1 MWKQSKLRHILSPRL
16 NIYTAACIAAAAL
29 ALQSC
34 SSTSSDDDVAA
45 GVELRFSASAADGSR
60 ATTTLTTSATL
71 NDFKVWGTYRTKVGG
86 SWSAQPVNVFDGVTV
101 NKVGDGWTYASA
113 STPLQYWFPG
123 CYYTFRAIHPV
134 TVNAAF
140 TPGSDAASDRLS
152 VTSFDATQGVDLV
165 AATHTRESLLQ
176 GNTVVSLDFRHLLS
190 RVDIMASVDKAVTG
204 TFVIKRITLYGFDT
218 VGSWSSDGMTANTYG
233 KWDNLSGRDKAYT
246 FPDTDPD
253 SELNITLSSEPQSL
267 LSGGNTVLMLPQ
279 AIPVGAK
286 ADITYTENGTEKTV
300 TADIYKASY
309 SLTGG
314 YRPSRTYRY
323 SFTIGPDQYILFSLP
338 TIQDWEDAEGGNY
351 LPQ

>member
-60 ATTTLTTSATL
+60 ATTLTTSATL
-71 NDFKVWGTYRTKVGG
+71 TNFNVWGTYRTKVGG

-101 NKVGDGWTYASA
+101 NKGDDGNWSYSA

-123 CYYTFRAIHPV
+123 CYYTFRAIHPNDPV
-134 TVNAAF
+134 NVNAAF

-190 RVDIMASVDKAVTG
+190 RVDITASVDKAVTD
-204 TFVIKRITLYGFDT
+204 TFVITGIKLYGFDT

-233 KWDNLSGRDKAYT
+233 KWDNLSGRDKAYIVKG
-246 FPDTDPD
+246 
-253 SELNITLSSEPQSL
+253 LNIPLSSEPKSL
-267 LSGGNTVLMLPQ
+267 LSDDNTVLMLPQ

-286 ADITYTENGTEKTV
+286 ADITYTENDTEKTV

-314 YRPSRTYRY
+314 YQPSRTYRY

>member
-60 ATTTLTTSATL
+60 ATTLTTSATL
-71 NDFKVWGTYRTKVGG
+71 TNFNVWGTYRTKVGG

-101 NKVGDGWTYASA
+101 NKGDDGNWSYSA

-123 CYYTFRAIHPV
+123 CYYTFRAIHPNDPV
-134 TVNAAF
+134 KVNAAF

-190 RVDIMASVDKAVTG
+190 RVDITASVDKAVTG
-204 TFVIKRITLYGFDT
+204 TFVITGIKLYGFDT

-233 KWDNLSGRDKAYT
+233 KWDNLSGRDKAY
-246 FPDTDPD
+246 PDI
-253 SELNITLSSEPQSL
+253 ELNIELSSEPKSL
-267 LSGGNTVLMLPQ
+267 LKGENTVLMLPQ
-279 AIPVGAK
+279 VIPVGAK
-286 ADITYTENGTEKTV
+286 ADITYTENGTKKTV

-314 YRPSRTYRY
+314 YQPSRTYRY

>member
-16 NIYTAACIAAAAL
+16 NIYTAACVAAAAL

-60 ATTTLTTSATL
+60 ATTLTTSATL

-86 SWSAQPVNVFDGVTV
+86 SWSAQPVNVFNGVTV
-101 NKVGDGWTYASA
+101 NKGGDGNWTYASA

-190 RVDIMASVDKAVTG
+190 RVDISASVDKAVTG
-204 TFVIKRITLYGFDT
+204 TFVITGIKLYGFDT
-218 VGSWSSDGMTANTYG
+218 VGSWSSDGMTTNTYG
-233 KWDNLSGRDKAYT
+233 KWDNLSGRDNAYT
-246 FPDTDPD
+246 VSGLD
-253 SELNITLSSEPQSL
+253 ITLNSEPQSL
-267 LSGGNTVLMLPQ
+267 LSGDNTVLMLPQ
-279 AIPVGAK
+279 VIPVGAK

-314 YRPSRTYRY
+314 YQPSRTYRY
-323 SFTIGPDQYILFSLP
+323 SFTIGPDQYILFSKP
-338 TIQDWEDAEGGNY
+338 EVVSWVDTGGSNVIIQPDK
-351 LPQ
+351 

>member
-86 SWSAQPVNVFDGVTV
+86 SWSAQPVNVFNGVTV
-101 NKVGDGWTYASA
+101 NKGDDGNWSYANA

-140 TPGSDAASDRLS
+140 TPGSNAASDRLS
-152 VTSFDATQGVDLV
+152 VTSFDATSGIDLV

-190 RVDIMASVDKAVTG
+190 RVDITASVDKAVTG
-204 TFVIKRITLYGFDT
+204 TFVITGIKLYGFDT

-233 KWDNLSGRDKAYT
+233 KWDNLSGRDNAYT
-246 FPDTDPD
+246 VDG
-253 SELNITLSSEPQSL
+253 LNITLSSEPQSL

-314 YRPSRTYRY
+314 YQPSRTYRY
-323 SFTIGPDQYILFSLP
+323 SFTIGPDQYILFSKP
-338 TIQDWEDAEGGNY
+338 EVVSWVDTGGSNVIIQPDK
-351 LPQ
+351 